1 MVFSETIIPAG
12 ATLYKGFESRSVGC
26 NTLLRDTRT
35 FFLTEKKS
43 AAGLYGK
50 PCVYR
55 TKKTLRLFDLTDANV
70 RLLLQSKYP
79 LGNDTKHLLRIAVG
93 TGVTRGY
100 QKQAIHH
107 LFGSPNAKN
116 LEVRTLNTKK
126 GERLSYKE
134 LNRYVFGNLS
144 REFLTPEKYDG
155 YYAPSKNSVFH
166 AGRFNSEIMLVNAYR
181 RVEKPGTPMRGGG
194 SIRLPVV
201 AGRSIKW
208 AIPRIFA
215 EYSKRKQTLIKPYG
229 KMVVFCT
236 GGMAIR
242 AYLAS
247 RGIKLTEKIRRTSD
261 YDFTFA
267 LPEVVRSSTELAK
280 HVSLMRSIMS
290 KHLISF
296 INYLNRKYAGANAKL
311 KITQFARSSYNNP
324 RMQVPSTKRR
334 IYQVYSFQVVL
345 NDKETVDLADAAL
358 AVYPGASR
366 SMIHPQFS
374 RKLGIPVQRL
384 RYQFKDELAI
394 LAGSFLYKGLIAK
407 RNPFTGKKGKGAK
420 DVARV
425 QSLVR
430 VVNSNK
436 KRYANLANASEK
448 AKLFLKAISKKNM
461 KAAKIRAGNVE
472 KVLKNIR

>member
-1 MVFSETIIPAG
+1 MVFSETVIPAG
-12 ATLYKGFESRSVGC
+12 KVLYKGYESRSVGC
-26 NTLLRDTRT
+26 DTLLRDTRT

-43 AAGLYGK
+43 SAALYGK

-79 LGNDTKHLLRIAVG
+79 LGADTKHLLRIAVG

-100 QKQAIHH
+100 QKQAIYH

-116 LEVRTLNTKK
+116 LEVRTLDSKK

-155 YYAPSKNSVFH
+155 YYAPNRKSIFH
-166 AGRFNSEIMLVNAYR
+166 AGKFNSEIMLVNAYR
-181 RVEKPGTPMRGGG
+181 RVEKPGTPMKTA

-201 AGRSIKW
+201 AGQSLKW

-215 EYSKRKQTLIKPYG
+215 EYSKRTKTLIKPYG

-242 AYLAS
+242 TYLAS
-247 RGIKLTEKIRRTSD
+247 RGFKLSEKIRRTSD

-267 LPEVVRSSTELAK
+267 LPEQVRSATELAK
-280 HVSLMRSIMS
+280 YVSLMRKVMT

-296 INYLNRKYAGANAKL
+296 INYLNRKYSGANAKL
-311 KITQFARSSYNNP
+311 KITQFVRSPYNNP

-366 SMIHPQFS
+366 SMIHNQFS
-374 RKLGIPVQRL
+374 RKLGVPVQRL
-384 RYQFKDELAI
+384 RYQLKDELAI

-407 RNPFTGKKGKGAK
+407 RNPLTGKKEKGAK

-425 QSLVR
+425 RSLVR

-436 KRYANLANASEK
+436 VRYANLANASEK
-448 AKLFLKAISKKNM
+448 AKLFLTAISKKNM
-461 KAAKIRAGNVE
+461 KAAKLRAGNVE